1 MPWKERLHILKERK
15 ELRSLP
21 GIVERI
27 GPRVRLQGLKLDLSS
42 NDYLGLSQDPRLKAA
57 AIRAA
62 EEWGVGSTGSRL
74 MSGDLPLH
82 RRLESAIARWKG
94 TEAALFLGS
103 GYLANIG
110 VISALGALVDT
121 ILVDRLCHAS
131 IIDGVRLSGR
141 RFRRFRHNDLA
152 HLDELL
158 AKASNP
164 SRVLVVVEGVYS
176 MDGDICPLRGL
187 LRLRKRYGFVLMVDD
202 AHGIGALG
210 RSGVGVVAPRLANEV
225 DVQVGTFGKALGGY
239 GAFVACRCS
248 IRDFLIN
255 SMRSFIFSTAPP
267 PPVVAAADAALKL
280 VMEEGGR
287 RRHLARLAAWLR
299 GVVRD
304 QLGLFTP
311 SRSHIVPIILGDN
324 RRALE
329 AAELLQQAGFYC
341 RAIRPPTVPRGTAR
355 IRLSLSAAMAQSDLE
370 PLIAVLKG
378 VLGGG

>member
-1 MPWKERLHILKERK
+1 
-15 ELRSLP
+15 
-21 GIVERI
+21 
-27 GPRVRLQGLKLDLSS
+27 
-42 NDYLGLSQDPRLKAA
+42 
-57 AIRAA
+57 
-62 EEWGVGSTGSRL
+62 

-94 TEAALFLGS
+94 SETALFLGS

-164 SRVLVVVEGVYS
+164 SRVLVVMEGVYS
-176 MDGDICPLRGL
+176 MDGDVCPLRGL
-187 LRLRKRYGFVLMVDD
+187 LRLRNRYGFVLMVDD
-202 AHGIGALG
+202 AHGVGALG

-267 PPVVAAADAALKL
+267 PPVVAAADAALKV

-304 QLGLFTP
+304 ELGLFTP
-311 SRSHIVPIILGDN
+311 SRSHIVPIILGEN

-355 IRLSLSAAMAQSDLE
+355 IRLSLSAAMERSDLE

-378 VLGGG
+378 VLGGR